1 MGDVNYSCLF
11 IICHLFLIM
20 SGVKILQYKLGTF
33 LFISGIMFAFFDS
46 VYYLMIKKKYDFT
59 MVGEVWYY
67 IHPSSLQIIQPAV
80 ERYLLVILWDPIL
93 LTLGDVFAM
102 MFPMRFYF
110 DFRAILGEDTACK
123 PLPALQWRS
132 PLLHTSS
139 PLALRVLVS
148 PSSPRS

>member
-33 LFISGIMFAFFDS
+33 LFISGFMFAFFDS

-67 IHPSSLQIIQPAV
+67 IHPSSLQIIQPVV

-93 LTLGDVFAM
+93 LNL
-102 MFPMRFYF
+102 
-110 DFRAILGEDTACK
+110 LL
-123 PLPALQWRS
+123 LPFGLFIIIIGS
-132 PLLHTSS
+132 VLLFSHF
-139 PLALRVLVS
+139 LLRK
-148 PSSPRS
+148 RN

>member
-20 SGVKILQYKLGTF
+20 SGVMILQYKLGTF
-33 LFISGIMFAFFDS
+33 LFISGFMFAFFDS

-67 IHPSSLQIIQPAV
+67 IHPSSLQIIQPVV

-93 LTLGDVFAM
+93 LNL
-102 MFPMRFYF
+102 
-110 DFRAILGEDTACK
+110 LL
-123 PLPALQWRS
+123 LPFGLFIIIIGS
-132 PLLHTSS
+132 VLLFSHF
-139 PLALRVLVS
+139 LLRK
-148 PSSPRS
+148 RN